1 MFCLSECLNYKLLKE
16 SNRAQGYSSKYRR
29 AICDKSLT
37 RGWYRFT
44 GEAGDKMPNF
54 CVSKLRCGTHAP
66 GWLNASHPSVADGI
80 VNVTV
85 CFHWGSNCCY
95 WSTKIRVRNCG
106 GYFVYELHR
115 VPYCS
120 LRYCGNKWQG
130 KKISLE
136 NQLLLHKIKKSNRPN
151 ISWEIN

>member
-115 VPYCS
+115 VPHCS

-136 NQLLLHKIKKSNRPN
+136 NQLLLHKIRKSNRPN
-151 ISWEIN
+151 IS